1 MSLALIATPA
11 GDVGAADDDPGPFS
25 LPSVQR
31 EDCPPAGAA
40 IAVFSRQAVEGG
52 RTFEAIEY
60 DRFREELLIMGIAY
74 ADDRMVRES
83 HAICRSFAALMK
95 QHGHDI
101 RIGNII
107 VDLETKLAGTQ
118 RGGQPEGSIAK
129 ARLDLELAIIR
140 VLKAA
145 ICK

>member
-1 MSLALIATPA
+1 MSLALIAAPA
-11 GDVGAADDDPGPFS
+11 GAAEDDPGPFS

-31 EDCPPAGAA
+31 EDCPPAGAS

-83 HAICRSFAALMK
+83 LARFRSFAAVMK

-101 RIGNII
+101 RMGNVI
-107 VDLETKLAGTQ
+107 VDVETKLAGTQ
-118 RGGQPEGSIAK
+118 RNGQPDGSVAK